1 MLGWGPEMLILS
13 FLLGLVCGL
22 AAASLGF
29 SPGAWRLRLRNPR
42 GPDEKYL
49 LNVARAA
56 GGRLLIKEG
65 QDGAGTAQLL
75 LMEVRDPRPL
85 AQKGQVEHLVNRGL
99 LKQDPSG
106 LPGRYML
113 TPEGWNRLKSLAP
126 EALQL
131 KRSGNWFNSISRRK

>member
-1 MLGWGPEMLILS
+1 MVILS

-29 SPGAWRLRLRNPR
+29 SPREWRVRLRNPL

-49 LNVARAA
+49 LNVARAG
-56 GGRLLIKEG
+56 GGRLLIREG
-65 QDGAGTAQLL
+65 PDEAGTAQLRL
-75 LMEVRDPRPL
+75 LEVREPRPM
-85 AQKGQVEHLVNRGL
+85 AQKGQVEHLVHRGL

-106 LPGRYML
+106 LPGRFML
-113 TPEGWNRLKSLAP
+113 TPDGWNRLKSLAP